1 MWSVGWDSVVSIAT
15 GYGTEWSGDRIPEWV
30 DFPNASGPVVH
41 ALDGYSGRDV
51 TLIIRPIYHR
61 G

>member
-1 MWSVGWDSVVSIAT
+1 
-15 GYGTEWSGDRIPEWV
+15 
-30 DFPNASGPVVH
+30 VVH